1 MSHQHNCRCTAIKL
15 VSACM
20 QVRAEQRAD
29 RAAKIISLA
38 SLLLLFVAVALYT
51 SLASFGWNPYIAAVA
66 LFCAGI
72 AGYPLLSL
80 LTHAVASQMSRA
92 FKSLRPYDR
101 QARLLNL
108 LHTAD
113 R

>member
-1 MSHQHNCRCTAIKL
+1 
-15 VSACM
+15 M

-80 LTHAVASQMSRA
+80 LTHAVASQTSRA
-92 FKSLRPYDR
+92 FKSLGPYDR
-101 QARLLNL
+101 QALLVIFPL
-108 LHTAD
+108 AGTQFTFAEPHIWTAYPQSH
-113 R
+113 